1 MARAIFSLLI
11 FIFLKSIIFS
21 QGFLEKK
28 LHNNW
33 EFQKKGDK
41 KWYKATVPGCVHTDL
56 MDNGIIKDPYY
67 RLNESKV
74 QWVDKEDW
82 VYKSTFNLKENEYK
96 KQHHEIKF
104 EGLDTYA
111 SVYLNDSL
119 ILQSNNMH
127 RTYIVDVKPYLNK
140 GENSLKIILESPIT
154 IGLELYIL

>member
-11 FIFLKSIIFS
+11 FILLKNIIFS

-41 KWYKATVPGCVHTDL
+41 KWYTATVPGCIHTDL

-82 VYKSTFNLKENEYK
+82 VYKSTFTLKDKEYK

-104 EGLDTYA
+104 EGLDKNIYK
-111 SVYLNDSL
+111 SY
-119 ILQSNNMH
+119 
-127 RTYIVDVKPYLNK
+127 RPF
-140 GENSLKIILESPIT
+140 
-154 IGLELYIL
+154 